1 MSNNAQNIID
11 QQSANQAVADRPTD
25 PNTTYGVIS
34 RNDNT
39 ENHGAQL
46 REQGYEV
53 VATEDSFAVKGT
65 FLRAGKNDVIH
76 IDTLPKAVAFFRG
89 VVANKRLLNYNQ
101 RFLLPGKKKPL
112 FRGPILGY
120 LGQKAL
126 QDALG
131 FNPTCLIAKKGKVQ
145 TVEAVKKAPKDI
157 WATPT
162 APTPAPTTDVFAAQ
176 PAPVSDPFAVA
187 PSADPFAA

>member
-1 MSNNAQNIID
+1 MSNSAQSIID

-25 PNTTYGVIS
+25 PNTTFGVIS

-39 ENHGAQL
+39 ETHGAQL

-65 FLRAGKNDVIH
+65 FLRAGKDDVVH

-89 VVANKRLLNYNQ
+89 VVANKRLINYNQ
-101 RFLLPGKKKPL
+101 RFMLPGKKKPL

-145 TVEAVKKAPKDI
+145 APKAVKKQPQDI
-157 WATPT
+157 WATPAP
-162 APTPAPTTDVFAAQ
+162 APTPTTDVFAAP
-176 PAPVSDPFAVA
+176 PATVADPFAVT
-187 PSADPFAA
+187 PTADPFAA